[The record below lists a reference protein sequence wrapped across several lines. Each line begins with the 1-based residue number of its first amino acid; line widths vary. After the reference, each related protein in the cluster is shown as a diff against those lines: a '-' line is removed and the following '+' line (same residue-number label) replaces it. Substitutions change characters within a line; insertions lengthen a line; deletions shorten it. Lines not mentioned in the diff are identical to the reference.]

1 MKKTLQ
7 KDILRSIRT
16 SKARFLS
23 LFLLMTIGSFALIG
37 LKVTGPDLARSG
49 NQFIQS
55 NKVMDLSV
63 LASSGLS
70 EQDKKE
76 LEEIPNASI
85 EFANLLDVEE
95 VENKDSVRL
104 YSLPEKLSKPILKE
118 GKLPEQNNEIA
129 LASWQKK
136 RYKIGESITFS
147 AKESK
152 LLKEKQFK
160 VVGFV
165 DSSEIWSKKNLGN
178 SGSGDG
184 QLSYYAFIKSDV
196 FNMPSNLARITYDKL
211 AKMDSFSNAYQEL
224 LKKYENKL
232 QKKTK
237 G

>member
-1 MKKTLQ
+1 MKKTLR

-129 LASWQKK
+129 LASWQKNVIRLENQSLFLQRK
-136 RYKIGESITFS
+136 
-147 AKESK
+147 A
-152 LLKEKQFK
+152 
-160 VVGFV
+160 
-165 DSSEIWSKKNLGN
+165 
-178 SGSGDG
+178 
-184 QLSYYAFIKSDV
+184 
-196 FNMPSNLARITYDKL
+196 
-211 AKMDSFSNAYQEL
+211 SF
-224 LKKYENKL
+224 
-232 QKKTK
+232 
-237 G
+237 